1 MNLNDFFQYVLFN
14 IGGYECTIGQMVA
27 TVFVVFISYFLYFFL
42 SKRLLPKAFKDAA
55 NKPEEQKKIKRII
68 RNIFGLIAL
77 LGCVFTLGLNYVF
90 YSANN
95 FDFSISTILEGLL
108 IIQIA
113 RILDW
118 IIAKVLLYNYRQS
131 RTQVDLGSTVA
142 PQVSEEKRDARASR
156 IVQYVVYVF
165 AIILILRNFRLDYTL
180 FSFETYDFR
189 VSNIFG
195 ALLIIL
201 VAQLIIWVLTQL
213 ILFGYYK
220 REKVNVGSQYAI
232 NQLLTYIIYI
242 IAFFMAFES
251 LGIKMTVLWGGAAA
265 LLVGIGLGLQQTFND
280 FFSGVILLFERS
292 VEVGDTVEI
301 NSLTGVVKRIG
312 LRTSIVESRDNVTVV
327 VPNSKL
333 VTDSVI
339 NWSHFDDKVRFK
351 INIGVAYGSDT
362 ELVKKLLLELASD
375 NIYIMSHPAPI
386 VRFTNFG
393 DSALDFE
400 LLFWSRNFIVIE
412 DIKSDMRFEID
423 KLFRDNNIEIPFPQR
438 DVWIRKQG

>member
-1 MNLNDFFQYVLFN
+1 MNLNDIFQHVLFN
-14 IGGYECTIGQMVA
+14 IGGYECTLGQMVA
-27 TVFVVFISYFLYFFL
+27 TVIVVFISYFLYYFL
-42 SKRLLPKAFKDAA
+42 SKRLLPKAFNDATD
-55 NKPEEQKKIKRII
+55 KPEEQKRIKRII

-77 LGCVFTLGLNYVF
+77 LGIVFTLGLNYVF
-90 YSANN
+90 FSAST

-108 IIQIA
+108 IIQFA

-118 IIAKVLLYNYRQS
+118 IISKILLYNYRQS
-131 RTQVDLGSTVA
+131 RTQEDLGTTVT
-142 PQVSEEKRDARASR
+142 PQGSEEKRDARASR

-165 AIILILRNFRLDYTL
+165 AVILILRNFRLDYTL
-180 FSFETYDFR
+180 FSLETYDFR
-189 VSNIFG
+189 ISNIFG

-232 NQLLTYIIYI
+232 NQLLTYVIYI

-280 FFSGVILLFERS
+280 FFSGIILLFERS
-292 VEVGDTVEI
+292 VEVGDTVEV
-301 NSLTGVVKRIG
+301 NDLTGVVKRIG

-351 INIGVAYGSDT
+351 INVGVAYGSDT
-362 ELVKKLLLELASD
+362 ELVKKILLELAQD
-375 NIYIMSHPAPI
+375 NIYIMSHPSPI

-393 DSALDFE
+393 DSSLDFE

-412 DIKSDMRFEID
+412 DIKSDMRFDID
-423 KLFRDNNIEIPFPQR
+423 KLFRENNIEIPFPQR
-438 DVWIRKQG
+438 DVWMRK